1 VSEKRGIQTTD
12 EGQPNEDFVLVQPGL
27 FDYPLKEGEKPFL
40 LAARCSKCNAVF
52 FPARTRC
59 RHCGANDVM
68 EEVRLP
74 GRGVVYASTV
84 VHVDSP
90 SGIKAPYAFGYVD
103 VPAAGVRVFALFTGC
118 DPALIRPGQE
128 VELVIEPI
136 RTSHEQKQVIGYK
149 YKPVRERVSQ

>member
-1 VSEKRGIQTTD
+1 MSKKKDLRTTNKRKR
-12 EGQPNEDFVLVQPGL
+12 NEAFVLVQPGL
-27 FDYPLKEGEKPFL
+27 FDYPLKNGEKPVL
-40 LAARCSKCNAVF
+40 LAARCSKCNTVF

-59 RHCGANDVM
+59 RHCGATEFM
-68 EEVRLP
+68 EEVSLH

-103 VPAAGVRVFALFTGC
+103 VPADGVRVFALFTSC

-136 RTSHEQKQVIGYK
+136 GTSREQKPVIGYK
-149 YKPVRERVSQ
+149 YKPVAERVSQ